1 MKMNLIPVTSSTIK
15 SVGYQDDDLYIEY
28 QSGQIYKY
36 SKVPRT
42 LYENLLH
49 AESKGRYLNTEIKNK
64 FIYEKIL
71 KEG

>member
-1 MKMNLIPVTSSTIK
+1 MNMIPVTSSTIK

-28 QSGQIYKY
+28 QSGQTYKY

-42 LYENLLH
+42 LYENLLQ
-49 AESKGRYLNTEIKNK
+49 AESKGKYLNTEIKNK